1 VRFSPPLLSS
11 FELIRFLHS
20 YDHFY
25 ENGVPKWRGASP
37 SSFFSSDLLTDSSF
51 LRRNWLF
58 VFAHSHSL
66 QLLLTCSPCRLLLP
80 LPSRTFGRRRRSPR
94 LLVLHS
100 IRLPVPHLPCPED
113 AHHCVR
119 PLPLIAVSILTHLVT
134 VQVPQPS
141 PRGCLGSYQ
150 ESSRRS
156 QEAQGQDD

>member
-1 VRFSPPLLSS
+1 VRFFPPLLSL
-11 FELIRFLHS
+11 FKLTRCLHS

-25 ENGVPKWRGASP
+25 ENGVPKWRGASRY
-37 SSFFSSDLLTDSSF
+37 SFFSSDVLTYSSF
-51 LRRNWLF
+51 LRRNRVF
-58 VFAHSHSL
+58 VIAPSHPL
-66 QLLLTCSPCRLLLP
+66 QLLLICSLCRLLLP

-134 VQVPQPS
+134 V
-141 PRGCLGSYQ
+141 
-150 ESSRRS
+150 
-156 QEAQGQDD
+156 